1 MQGGQNVRNDV
12 HLVNPFHLGEFR
24 MGTVRR
30 EKEVTSHQEV
40 KVSLTSP
47 LFLGKVSVNGFG
59 HVR

>member
-1 MQGGQNVRNDV
+1 
-12 HLVNPFHLGEFR
+12 
-24 MGTVRR
+24 
-30 EKEVTSHQEV
+30 VTSHQEV